1 MLHPSTLIPPIRAT
15 LTLQYVFGIRADVP
29 GGQLTWDVRLT
40 DAFGVRNY
48 PFGASGVLDLECDA
62 RPEGG
67 VAGQPTVRIT
77 SNVAL
82 RVVLHWGKSASTE
95 GGKHVDRSG
104 VPRAPLHTRVID
116 VPAGRTVECKA

>member
-1 MLHPSTLIPPIRAT
+1 
-15 LTLQYVFGIRADVP
+15 VFGIRADVP

-40 DAFGVRNY
+40 DGFGVRNY

-62 RPEGG
+62 RPG
-67 VAGQPTVRIT
+67 VVAQPTVRIT

-95 GGKHVDRSG
+95 GGKPVDRSA
-104 VPRAPLHTRVID
+104 VPRAPLNTRVID